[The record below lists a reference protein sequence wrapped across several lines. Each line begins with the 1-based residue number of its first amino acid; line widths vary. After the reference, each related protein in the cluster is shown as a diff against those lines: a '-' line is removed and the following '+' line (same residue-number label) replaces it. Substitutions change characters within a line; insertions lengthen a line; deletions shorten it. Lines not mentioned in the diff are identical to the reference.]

1 MVNILPWTFL
11 QSDSCVSYGK
21 NGQHLSHCAAA
32 WRLCLSRRWTWN
44 PHDIIMSCL
53 VVGTPTP
60 LKNDGVSNSWDDFP
74 FPTEWKNNPNVPN
87 HQPEHIPGP
96 SKYLKHGV
104 SHIPII
110 PPRLLG
116 TAMKLWVLE
125 RSTPWATA
133 LFNSPAPIG
142 SRCNGS
148 PSHWKGF
155 SAQGENGIGREGSRN
170 GSAAI
175 FSVSLEQTTWMNQ
188 LYERAWV
195 CQDSQKIWTYRV
207 RTRIV

>member
-1 MVNILPWTFL
+1 MVDN
-11 QSDSCVSYGK
+11 
-21 NGQHLSHCAAA
+21 
-32 WRLCLSRRWTWN
+32 
-44 PHDIIMSCL
+44 L
-53 VVGTPTP
+53 VGGFNP
-60 LKNDGVSNSWDDFP
+60 LKNMRSSLGMIFHSQLNGKIIQMFQTTNQNIYLDP
-74 FPTEWKNNPNVPN
+74 
-87 HQPEHIPGP
+87 P
-96 SKYLKHGV
+96 STWNMGSVIYLSYPHDCWGRPWNYEYLKGLH
-104 SHIPII
+104 HEP
-110 PPRLLG
+110 LLF
-116 TAMKLWVLE
+116 
-125 RSTPWATA
+125 
-133 LFNSPAPIG
+133 FNSPAPIG

-188 LYERAWV
+188 LYERAWA